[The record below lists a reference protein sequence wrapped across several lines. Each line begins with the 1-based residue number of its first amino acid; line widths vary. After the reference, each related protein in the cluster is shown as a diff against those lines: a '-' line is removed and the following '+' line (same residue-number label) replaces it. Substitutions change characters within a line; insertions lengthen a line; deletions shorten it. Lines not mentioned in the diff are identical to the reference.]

1 MSPLLSMALLDPVQ
15 RLINRILRQ
24 DSRALRQLAG
34 IGEGRILAVECSAP
48 VSWQFFV
55 RCGEARLELLSA
67 CEDEPDCRIRA
78 PAHAM
83 AALLLSQDSNARLR
97 EPDIEVSGDTML
109 AAHLQKL
116 LRELDIDW
124 EDQLAPIMGNLASH
138 QSARAMRGAR
148 DWSRKSGEQL
158 QETLREYLQEE
169 LRILPDHEEAEVFG
183 DRVDELRL
191 RIDRLAARLQRL
203 TSSS

>member
-1 MSPLLSMALLDPVQ
+1 MSPLLSLTLLDPAQ
-15 RLINRILRQ
+15 RLLNRVLNQ
-24 DSRALRQLAG
+24 DSRARRQLER
-34 IGEGRILAVECSAP
+34 IGEGRILAVECNAP
-48 VSWQFFV
+48 VSWELFV
-55 RCGEARLELLSA
+55 RNVDGRLELLSA
-67 CEDEPDCRIRA
+67 CEDNPDCRIRA
-78 PAHAM
+78 PAHAL

-109 AAHLQKL
+109 AARLQKL

-124 EDQLAPIMGNLASH
+124 EDQLAPVMGNLASH

-148 DWSRKSGEQL
+148 EWSEKSREQM

-169 LRILPDHEEAEVFG
+169 LRILPDHEEAEAFG